1 MPTKKPRVSVVL
13 EPEMAEELRRMGQL
27 LGMSDSAILADLA
40 KFCRPFFSRL
50 LLVLEAQK
58 RAEER
63 GMLEELRLNRDLILL
78 GRRTSRRMKHRT
90 SNQWADFVRLSEEFM
105 KMLEVPSPTSGRAGT
120 SRSAVRLVPARPDGG
135 GSIRRSSGGLRRG
148 NRGAAAFT

>member
-13 EPEMAEELRRMGQL
+13 EPDMAEDLRRMGTL
-27 LGMSDSAILADLA
+27 LGMSDSAILADLV
-40 KFCRPFFSRL
+40 KFCRPFFVRL

-78 GRRTSRRMKHRT
+78 GRKTSRRMKRRT
-90 SNQWADFVRLSEEFM
+90 SNQWADFVHLSEEFM
-105 KMLEVPSPTSGRAGT
+105 KIVEVPSP
-120 SRSAVRLVPARPDGG
+120 
-135 GSIRRSSGGLRRG
+135 SSGGGGGTPKRRPS
-148 NRGAAAFT
+148 